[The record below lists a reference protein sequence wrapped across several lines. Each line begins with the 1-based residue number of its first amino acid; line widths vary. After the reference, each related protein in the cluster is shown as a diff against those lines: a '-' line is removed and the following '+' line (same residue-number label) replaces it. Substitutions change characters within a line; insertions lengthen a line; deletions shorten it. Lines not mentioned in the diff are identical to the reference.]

1 MAKTVKAEEKKVVI
15 TGELIK
21 ARRESK
27 EFKGRKQ
34 PEKFHLSL
42 ANVELTEE
50 QKEIVKGA
58 FVSSGE
64 NFTPTWVKEMNGY
77 VNLSTT
83 YDIPVKHVDGY
94 TENSLEKAIENGFA
108 FMHAKVKVSLSVK
121 QGAIYPKAVMV
132 LEEGQS
138 YDAFADFDC

>member
-1 MAKTVKAEEKKVVI
+1 MAKTTKTEENKVII

-42 ANVELTEE
+42 ANVILTEE
-50 QKEIVKGA
+50 QKAMIKEA
-58 FVSSGE
+58 FANAGD

-77 VNLSTT
+77 VNLGTT

-94 TENSLEKAIENGFA
+94 VDNSLEKAIENGFA

-121 QGAIYPKAVMV
+121 EGAIYPKAMVV
-132 LEEGQS
+132 LEEGES
-138 YDAFADFDC
+138 YNAFADFDM